1 MRQMRQMT
9 LFGQTDARQSTA
21 WGSSSHLVSA
31 LSPLSAFKLDP
42 IGRLAGGRHHGRQ
55 SESQTGPT
63 DEMADSSPAGL
74 GRAQL
79 VYHPFILKYDE

>member
-1 MRQMRQMT
+1 MLDSRPHGAALPIWCR
-9 LFGQTDARQSTA
+9 
-21 WGSSSHLVSA
+21 

-79 VYHPFILKYDE
+79 VYHPFILKYEE